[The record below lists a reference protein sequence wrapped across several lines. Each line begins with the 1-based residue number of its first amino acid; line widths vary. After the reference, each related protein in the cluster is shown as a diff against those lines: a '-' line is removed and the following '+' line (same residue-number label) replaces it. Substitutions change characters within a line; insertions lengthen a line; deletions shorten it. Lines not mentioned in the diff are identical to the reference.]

1 MLLFFLVILLDFNS
15 GPARFGFNAEQLTAK
30 ETTHSRDNNNV
41 WKIEQ
46 DPFPSRQFILLGKI
60 SSNIY
65 KKYTKRK
72 EKRKK
77 VESKV
82 ENKV

>member
-65 KKYTKRK
+65 KKNIQK
-72 EKRKK
+72 EKRTRKKKK
-77 VESKV
+77 VK
-82 ENKV
+82 